1 MNNTG
6 ILIDGVSETVKNE
19 IKRQEGWF
27 LGMLLGTLDASML
40 RNILTGKGVLRNGK
54 GVIRARRRYDNMGH
68 MDQNF

>member
-27 LGMLLGTLDASML
+27 LGMLLGTFDASML
-40 RNILTGKGVLRNGK
+40 RNILTGKGVLRNAK
-54 GVIRARRRYDNMGH
+54 SVTRARRRYDNMGH

>member
-1 MNNTG
+1 M
-6 ILIDGVSETVKNE
+6 IDGVSETVKNE
-19 IKRQEGWF
+19 IKRQEDWF

-40 RNILTGKGVLRNGK
+40 RNIMTGKGVLRNGN